1 MLNRGIKTGLLSLG
15 IAALIYVSGCGYHL
29 RGAQDFPQALQHTYV
44 MGASLTLQE
53 QFRKALRNADGQ
65 LTAAPE
71 EARVIINILDEQVSQ
86 QVLSLSARG
95 RSNELE
101 LFYRVEYEV
110 LAADKQVLMPRQRLE
125 VKREYYNNQQDIIA
139 KANEEAVIREEMRH
153 SAVRLIID
161 RARIVLAAH
170 PNDYAH

>member
-1 MLNRGIKTGLLSLG
+1 MLNIRINKRLMSIGMLALLSL
-15 IAALIYVSGCGYHL
+15 SGCGYHL

-44 MGASLTLQE
+44 MGASLTLHE

-71 EARVIINILDEQVSQ
+71 EAKLIINILAEQVSQ

-101 LFYRVEYEV
+101 LFYRVEYEL

-161 RARIVLAAH
+161 RARIVLAGH
-170 PNDYAH
+170 SH